1 MLALAQAPHLKTPAG
16 KVQMSLLAATRV
28 KMRTAKR
35 IVVNASLLTT
45 NLPVVGGAAVALVA
59 PAVADLAV
67 IQVAAPTEE
76 AEMCLGI
83 RIITSI
89 GR

>member
-1 MLALAQAPHLKTPAG
+1 MLRPCRRSRAGRVLTSPLATTK
-16 KVQMSLLAATRV
+16 ATMGV
-28 KMRTAKR
+28 AKR
-35 IVVNASLLTT
+35 IAANPSLLTT
-45 NLPVVGGAAVALVA
+45 TLPVVGGAAVALAA

-83 RIITSI
+83 RIMISI